1 MLSSDRMDRVR
12 LAVHRWWV
20 CGGVLLAACSVPPAP
35 SQTTATPSAPVA
47 CVGADT
53 AATPH
58 DASALA
64 ALRRSVETGPLYAAA
79 VAASAVV
86 MCRVRLESGV
96 MALEYQFRD
105 AGWLHV
111 KRDARIE
118 YIEQEAHFASPPAE
132 PPEALLAR
140 AEQAAFG
147 VSGCGIDWRQPET
160 LATEGNSGAKD
171 TVFRGDVC
179 NCQARIRRD
188 AGGRVVGLALRST
201 C

>member
-1 MLSSDRMDRVR
+1 MLSSNRMNRVR
-12 LAVHRWWV
+12 LAAQRWWV

-35 SQTTATPSAPVA
+35 SQASAPPSALIA
-47 CVGADT
+47 CVGADA
-53 AATPH
+53 AATSH

-64 ALRRSVETGPLYAAA
+64 ALRRSVEAGPLYAA
-79 VAASAVV
+79 VVTASAVV
-86 MCRVRLESGV
+86 TCRVRHESGS
-96 MALEYQFRD
+96 MTLEYQFRD

-118 YIEQEAHFASPPAE
+118 YTEQEANFAAPPAE

-160 LATEGNSGAKD
+160 PAVEEDSGTKD

-179 NCQARIRRD
+179 SCQARIRRD
-188 AGGRVVGLALRST
+188 GGGRVVGLALRST

>member
-1 MLSSDRMDRVR
+1 MI
-12 LAVHRWWV
+12 
-20 CGGVLLAACSVPPAP
+20 
-35 SQTTATPSAPVA
+35 VA
-47 CVGADT
+47 CVDADA

-79 VAASAVV
+79 VTASAVV
-86 MCRVRLESGV
+86 MCRVRLESGL
-96 MALEYQFRD
+96 MSLEYHFRD
-105 AGWLHV
+105 GAWLHV

-118 YIEQEAHFASPPAE
+118 YIEQEAHFASTPAE

-147 VSGCGIDWRQPET
+147 VDGCGIDWRQPET
-160 LATEGNSGAKD
+160 LATEGNTGAKD

-179 NCQARIRRD
+179 SCQARIRRD
-188 AGGRVVGLALRST
+188 AAGRVVGLALRST

>member
-1 MLSSDRMDRVR
+1 MLSSDRMNRVR
-12 LAVHRWWV
+12 LAAQRWWV

-35 SQTTATPSAPVA
+35 SQATAPPSALIA
-47 CVGADT
+47 CVGADA
-53 AATPH
+53 AATPS
-58 DASALA
+58 DVGALA
-64 ALRRSVETGPLYAAA
+64 ALRRSVEAGPLYAAA
-79 VAASAVV
+79 VNASAVV
-86 MCRVRLESGV
+86 MCRLRLESGGI
-96 MALEYQFRD
+96 ALEYQFRD
-105 AGWLHV
+105 GGWLHV

-118 YIEQEAHFASPPAE
+118 YTEQEAHFASPPAE

-147 VSGCGIDWRQPET
+147 VDGCGIDWRQTET
-160 LATEGNSGAKD
+160 LAVEGNSGAKD

-179 NCQARIRRD
+179 SCQARIRRD